1 MKIRKKITE
10 ASVSLALTVCLAVG
24 GFFALPAQKAVSAP
38 AQPTSSHSESSLP
51 ESSNLSSETSSNPS
65 SEESSKQASSTG
77 QASSGQ
83 AQSSKPPAAS
93 SKPKV
98 PVSSK
103 PSSSSRPAV
112 QSPSVTVPSGNY
124 VVGYYAS
131 WARGS
136 GLPPEKL
143 DASLLTHI
151 HYAFANMNA
160 NGDLLLPY
168 PTTDKKNFDGLNMLK
183 QQNPGLKTLI
193 SVGGWEYSS
202 NFSAVAASASKREN
216 FARNC
221 VDFLLQYG
229 FDGVDLDWEFPRS
242 ADRENFTL
250 LLKEIRRQLN
260 EQSAQ
265 DGRKYLLTFAG
276 SPSPSLAKEM
286 DLSAVSSLVDYIFM
300 MGYDI
305 HGPWD
310 SYADFNA
317 PIYITDQ
324 SSPQYKISLS
334 DGVRTY
340 KNAGVPAKKIILG
353 MPFYGYKYET
363 SGGGYNGLFSRFS
376 SAGSIGYDKL
386 AANYLSNP
394 DFTRYFD
401 EKARVPYLY
410 DGSTFISYDDESSIA
425 EKVSFAKANSLG
437 GVGAWELSHDKNF
450 RLLKSAVNALR

>member
-1 MKIRKKITE
+1 M
-10 ASVSLALTVCLAVG
+10 
-24 GFFALPAQKAVSAP
+24 
-38 AQPTSSHSESSLP
+38 
-51 ESSNLSSETSSNPS
+51 
-65 SEESSKQASSTG
+65 
-77 QASSGQ
+77 
-83 AQSSKPPAAS
+83 
-93 SKPKV
+93 
-98 PVSSK
+98 
-103 PSSSSRPAV
+103 
-112 QSPSVTVPSGNY
+112 
-124 VVGYYAS
+124 
-131 WARGS
+131 
-136 GLPPEKL
+136 
-143 DASLLTHI
+143 
-151 HYAFANMNA
+151 
-160 NGDLLLPY
+160 
-168 PTTDKKNFDGLNMLK
+168 
-183 QQNPGLKTLI
+183 
-193 SVGGWEYSS
+193 
-202 NFSAVAASASKREN
+202 
-216 FARNC
+216 
-221 VDFLLQYG
+221 DFLLQYG